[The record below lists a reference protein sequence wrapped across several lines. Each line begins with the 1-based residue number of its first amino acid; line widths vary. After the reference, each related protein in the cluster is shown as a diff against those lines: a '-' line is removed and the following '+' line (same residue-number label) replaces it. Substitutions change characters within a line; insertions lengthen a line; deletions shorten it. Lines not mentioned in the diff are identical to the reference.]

1 MAGRSR
7 FASLALPP
15 VTWQSVV
22 WPSGSKLRITV
33 LLFTAVGLLWSLDG
47 YGRDR
52 SKRRNEVSSDGQN
65 KAIRYIKEDY
75 LVKENRK

>member
-15 VTWQSVV
+15 VTWQPVV

-47 YGRDR
+47 YGRAR
-52 SKRRNEVSSDGQN
+52 SKRRNEVGSDGQN